1 MSAMPSR
8 KRRKFTPQQK
18 ADAVELVRR
27 VGSLSQVARDLD
39 LAPSVLHRWVSQSEV
54 DEGRGGEGAL
64 TSEERQELQRLRR
77 EVSTLRL
84 ERDFLKKAAAF
95 FAKDNDRPSS

>member
-1 MSAMPSR
+1 MPSK

-18 ADAVELVRR
+18 ADAVEMVRR
-27 VGSLSQVARDLD
+27 VGSLSQVAQDLD
-39 LAPSVLHRWVSQSEV
+39 LTPSALHRWVRQSEV
-54 DEGRGGEGAL
+54 DEGGGAGEAL
-64 TSEERQELQRLRR
+64 TTEEKQELQRLRR

-95 FAKDNDRPSS
+95 FAKDDDRPSS